1 MVNIMKGPV
10 KFGVYLPEDLARELE
25 ECMDIIGIKSKSKII
40 QEALRLFII
49 EHRWKAAGK
58 ASGIIGII
66 YDHEVKGVDEL
77 LTDIQHDY
85 LDVIITTMHVHL
97 DKRKCMLA
105 IIVKGDTNKI
115 KELLSNIMKIKGV
128 LVARPMLLEIK

>member
-1 MVNIMKGPV
+1 MVNIMKGSV

-25 ECMDIIGIKSKSKII
+25 ECMDITGIKSKSKII

-49 EHRWKAAGK
+49 EHRWKAVGK

-85 LDVIITTMHVHL
+85 LDVIITTIHVHL

-105 IIVKGDTNKI
+105 IIVKGDTNRI
-115 KELLSNIMKIKGV
+115 KELLNNIMKIKGV